1 MRQGSV
7 AIDWEAI
14 SKEKELEKKAES
26 IRRDKRAKEIILHPV
41 SIIVQILNIIM
52 IYGFYEKFT
61 PYSGLKIALTFAFLQ
76 LLFLS
81 YIYLHK
87 PDEEA

>member
-1 MRQGSV
+1 V

-14 SKEKELEKKAES
+14 SKEKELEKKAEF
-26 IRRDKRAKEIILHPV
+26 IRRDNRAREISLH
-41 SIIVQILNIIM
+41 
-52 IYGFYEKFT
+52 
-61 PYSGLKIALTFAFLQ
+61 AFLQ
-76 LLFLS
+76 LLCLS